1 MAQWLLLLGIAM
13 FLVLLMFI
21 VLLMLSVSRRVL
33 RSGEYHNPPMPD
45 ARSGS
50 AADAECDRRME
61 THVGKPRRD
70 TTTRPVPKVGQPA
83 DSPNFSVPPRQAAAP
98 SPAGRSAPPPVIL
111 NEAAREVAETGI
123 NIDVARTYS
132 DRVQPHPQH
141 RRIFPPSCGRSSSAS
156 AWTGRS

>member
-45 ARSGS
+45 AKHPVLPPMPNVTN
-50 AADAECDRRME
+50 APVKA
-61 THVGKPRRD
+61 HVGKPRRD

-83 DSPNFSVPPRQAAAP
+83 DSPELFRSAAAGRRAVP
-98 SPAGRSAPPPVIL
+98 GRAFRAAAGHSERSGP
-111 NEAAREVAETGI
+111 
-123 NIDVARTYS
+123 
-132 DRVQPHPQH
+132 
-141 RRIFPPSCGRSSSAS
+141 
-156 AWTGRS
+156 

>member
-45 ARSGS
+45 AKHPVLPPMPNVTN
-50 AADAECDRRME
+50 APVK

-83 DSPNFSVPPRQAAAP
+83 ASPNFSVP
-98 SPAGRSAPPPVIL
+98 
-111 NEAAREVAETGI
+111 GI
-123 NIDVARTYS
+123 R
-132 DRVQPHPQH
+132 
-141 RRIFPPSCGRSSSAS
+141 
-156 AWTGRS
+156 

>member
-45 ARSGS
+45 AKHPVLPPMPNVTN
-50 AADAECDRRME
+50 APVK

-83 DSPNFSVPPRQAAAP
+83 DSPNFSVPPRRP
-98 SPAGRSAPPPVIL
+98 RPGVPRRRRS
-111 NEAAREVAETGI
+111 
-123 NIDVARTYS
+123 
-132 DRVQPHPQH
+132 
-141 RRIFPPSCGRSSSAS
+141 F
-156 AWTGRS
+156 